1 MVRGSWFVGHPPPY
15 NRRTQT
21 VTAPDPAALTPGER
35 SRPSPPWASADVAI
49 GLAIL
54 AAGLWWDFGF
64 TPEVLLLVALVS
76 IGWRGPGW
84 RGVGLRLPSRPT
96 RALLIGAAVCVGYQ
110 FVGTYLV
117 EPPIARASS
126 GGVPDATAF

>member
-84 RGVGLRLPSRPT
+84 RVGGLRLPSPPTPPRP
-96 RALLIGAAVCVGYQ
+96 LGAARVAGHHTH
-110 FVGTYLV
+110 GTV
-117 EPPIARASS
+117 A
-126 GGVPDATAF
+126 G